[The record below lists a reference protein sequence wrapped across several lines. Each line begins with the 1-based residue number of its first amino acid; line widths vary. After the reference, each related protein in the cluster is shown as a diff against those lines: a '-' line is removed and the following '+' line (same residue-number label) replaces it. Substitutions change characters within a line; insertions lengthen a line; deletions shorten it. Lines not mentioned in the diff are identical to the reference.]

1 MVAVTASGRPVQWRR
16 IWLLAGPEQTRM
28 LRAMLFRLMQ
38 SFALG
43 LGFAATLWA
52 IRDLADGREITQIW
66 LWQITGL
73 AALSLAGQ
81 LGFSFLA
88 VSDAWQAS
96 FRVCGTVRLA
106 LLDRLLALP
115 LGYHLGRERGDLVN
129 LMSTDVDALGT
140 FLSDG
145 LGRVVQAFGLPLA
158 ILVFMAA
165 IDVRLALAMALTIA
179 IGVPVLAQTSH
190 KLSGLGLRRQ
200 SQQAETSARVVE
212 FVVGQPVLRAFGRQA
227 EGTARFQGAV
237 DGLYAIS
244 VRLVRALVAPVMVFV
259 AILMLGIPVTM
270 LAIAWT
276 LGGLEAGTVLT
287 ALILAY
293 AIYAPIIN
301 LVSAMEM
308 MRIAEASLLRMDAV
322 FDQPVPAPASPTR
335 SPEGFAL
342 SVDDVSFAYDGKTAV
357 LRDLSFEVPERSM
370 VAIVGP
376 SGSGKSTLL
385 NLIAH
390 FWDPDTGTISIGGVP
405 LPELPPGV
413 PMDQISMVSQ
423 DVALF
428 SGSVF
433 DNIAIGRHG
442 ATRQEVAAA
451 ARAAQADGFI
461 TALPRGYDTE
471 LGESGARL
479 SGGERQRIAIA
490 RAILKDAPIVL
501 LDEATAAID
510 PINERALQEA
520 LIALVLDRTLIVVA
534 HKLNTIAAADRI
546 FVLDRGT
553 IVEQGSHT
561 ELVAQQGLYARLHA
575 RKVEAEGWTLSS

>member
-16 IWLLAGPEQTRM
+16 IWQLAGPEQTPM

-52 IRDLADGREITQIW
+52 IRDLAAGREITQIW
-66 LWQITGL
+66 LWQLTGL

-81 LGFSFLA
+81 LGFSFLS

-115 LGYHLGRERGDLVN
+115 LGYHFARERGDLVN

-179 IGVPVLAQTSH
+179 VGVPVLAQTSH
-190 KLSGLGLRRQ
+190 KLSGLGLLRQ
-200 SQQAETSARVVE
+200 SQLAVTSARVGD
-212 FVVGQPVLRAFGRQA
+212 FVIGQLVLRAFGRQA
-227 EGTARFQGAV
+227 GGTARFRYAV
-237 DGLYAIS
+237 DGLSAIS
-244 VRLVRALVAPVMVFV
+244 VRLVRALVAPVMIFV

-276 LGGLEAGTVLT
+276 LGSLEAGTVLT

-322 FDQPVPAPASPTR
+322 FDQPVPSPASPTR
-335 SPEGFAL
+335 SPQGFAL

-405 LPELPPGV
+405 LPEDLDDDLDLARRRGV
-413 PMDQISMVSQ
+413 
-423 DVALF
+423 
-428 SGSVF
+428 
-433 DNIAIGRHG
+433 
-442 ATRQEVAAA
+442 ATIIDLRDDR
-451 ARAAQADGFI
+451 AR
-461 TALPRGYDTE
+461 TALPLDDAAVRVGMDLVVVERNLPSDTIQDLTSE
-471 LGESGARL
+471 ISN
-479 SGGERQRIAIA
+479 
-490 RAILKDAPIVL
+490 
-501 LDEATAAID
+501 AAID
-510 PINERALQEA
+510 SVRD
-520 LIALVLDRTLIVVA
+520 VLNRPGRDGVLLLDDDGSLSAAVYAI
-534 HKLNTIAAADRI
+534 HLAADKGADPSDVLRGARGSGLSDRDAD
-546 FVLDRGT
+546 FVRS
-553 IVEQGSHT
+553 Q
-561 ELVAQQGLYARLHA
+561 VARSG
-575 RKVEAEGWTLSS
+575 G